1 MQDSVRYL
9 EKSVL
14 KLHSNNNSHFPD
26 ITKNQF
32 LLTVC
37 YYHVTTDKSTLCSC
51 QNIKELLAQN
61 RRDVW
66 SSIDSN
72 GIRNHNH
79 LVLEYIAPDGLRSP
93 SKVTW
98 GATRD
103 MLGLMIT
110 YIKINYKKQIT
121 KIIL

>member
-66 SSIDSN
+66 SSNDSN

-79 LVLEYIAPDGLRSP
+79 LVRKYIAPDGLRSP

-110 YIKINYKKQIT
+110 YIKINYKK
-121 KIIL
+121 